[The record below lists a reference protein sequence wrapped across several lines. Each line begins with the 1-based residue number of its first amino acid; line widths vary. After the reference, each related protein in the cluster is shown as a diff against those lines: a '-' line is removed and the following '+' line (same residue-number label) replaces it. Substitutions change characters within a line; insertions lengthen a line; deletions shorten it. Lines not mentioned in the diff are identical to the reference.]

1 VATELVLQNDRLT
14 VKLTPDRGADIT
26 ALTDARTGAQLLYRT
41 PWADSAQPGPWAPES
56 RQSWQALY
64 QGGWQLLCPN
74 AGDASEVAGGT
85 WGFHG
90 EACLLRWA
98 IDESTSDSAALSVR
112 LSQAPLRIHRRVV
125 LDAATLRVQD
135 TFHNESPDPV
145 SVAIVHHPAFG
156 APLVTPGTRI
166 ASGARK
172 LVVDETS
179 GPVVAAGAELAW
191 PVAELSTL
199 PPGGPGQA
207 TLGYFG
213 DFTEH
218 WVSITSA
225 DRGLG
230 VAMAWNGD
238 VLPNA
243 WLWFEGNATPGLPW
257 YRTEYVLAAEPASTI
272 PAGGVERAKA
282 TGGNLVE
289 IGPHGSVSTTV
300 CLAVHHDP
308 RPVTGVDLTGRI
320 TFEGDGLTG

>member
-1 VATELVLQNDRLT
+1 MATDLELRNDHLAVR
-14 VKLTPDRGADIT
+14 LTPDRGADIT

-64 QGGWQLLCPN
+64 QGGWQLVCPN
-74 AGDASEVAGGT
+74 AGDASNVAGGT

-90 EACLLRWA
+90 EACLLRWRVE
-98 IDESTSDSAALSVR
+98 ESTSDSAVLSVR
-112 LSQAPLRIHRRVV
+112 LSQAPLRIRRRVELAGPV
-125 LDAATLRVQD
+125 LRVAD
-135 TFHNESPDPV
+135 EFHNESPDPV
-145 SVAIVHHPAFG
+145 SVTIVHHPAFG

-166 ASGARK
+166 AAGAQK
-172 LVVDETS
+172 LAIDPTS
-179 GPVVAAGAELAW
+179 GMEPGATLSW
-191 PVAELSTL
+191 PVPALSTL

-207 TLGYFG
+207 ALAYFE

-225 DRGLG
+225 DGDLG

-243 WLWFEGNATPGLPW
+243 WLWFEGRATPGLPW
-257 YRTEYVLAAEPASTI
+257 YRTEYVFAAEPASTI
-272 PAGGVERAKA
+272 PAGGVEHARA

-289 IGPHGSVSTTV
+289 IGPRESVATEV

-308 RPVTGVDLTGRI
+308 RPVTGMDLTGRI
-320 TFEGDGLTG
+320 TFEGDDR

>member
-1 VATELVLQNDRLT
+1 MTTELELRNDHLA
-14 VKLTPDRGADIT
+14 VQLTPDRGADIT

-74 AGDASEVAGGT
+74 AGDASNVAGGT

-90 EACLLRWA
+90 EACLLRWTVE
-98 IDESTSDSAALSVR
+98 ESTSDSATLSVR
-112 LSQAPLRIHRRVV
+112 LSQAPLRIRRQVV
-125 LDAATLRVQD
+125 LDGSVLKVED
-135 TFHNESPDPV
+135 TFRNESPDPV

-156 APLVTPGTRI
+156 APLVTPGARI
-166 ASGARK
+166 ASGAQK
-172 LVVDETS
+172 LTVDPTS
-179 GPVVAAGAELAW
+179 GPVVEAGATLAW
-191 PVAELSTL
+191 PVSELSTL

-207 TLGYFG
+207 TLAYFG

-225 DRGLG
+225 DGDLG
-230 VAMAWNGD
+230 VVMAWNGD

-257 YRTEYVLAAEPASTI
+257 YRTEYVFAAEPASTI
-272 PAGGVERAKA
+272 PAGGVEQARAN
-282 TGGNLVE
+282 GGNLVE
-289 IGPHGSVSTTV
+289 IAPRGSVSTAV
-300 CLAVHHDP
+300 CLAVHHDS
-308 RPVTGVDLTGRI
+308 RPVTGMDLTGRI
-320 TFEGDGLTG
+320 TFERDNR